1 MKPFLIICLILVAL
15 PASADED
22 TPSSTMICGSYVISL
37 GARQPDVARKCGE
50 PTYVQSWEEE
60 RIKRDYY
67 QNIPAQ
73 TPEELSQVPLFMKEY
88 IPVQE
93 WTYNFGPT
101 RFIYYLRFEN
111 GRLTRITSGD
121 YGY

>member
-1 MKPFLIICLILVAL
+1 MKSVLVVFFILIAL
-15 PASADED
+15 PVSADDE
-22 TPSSTMICGSYVISL
+22 TPSSTMICGSYVISR
-37 GARQPDVARKCGE
+37 GQRQSDVARKCGE
-50 PTYVQSWEEE
+50 PTYVQTWDEE

-73 TPEELSQVPLFMKEY
+73 TPEELSQVPLLLKEY
-88 IPVQE
+88 IQVQE

-101 RFIYYLRFEN
+101 RFMYYLRFEN
-111 GRLTRITSGD
+111 GRLKSITSGD

>member
-15 PASADED
+15 PASADEE
-22 TPSSTMICGSYVISL
+22 TPSSTMICGIYVISL
-37 GARQPDVARKCGE
+37 ADRQPDVARKCE

>member
-1 MKPFLIICLILVAL
+1 MKPFLLVCLILIAL
-15 PASADED
+15 PVSADDE
-22 TPSSTMICGSYVISL
+22 TPSSTMICDNYVISL
-37 GARQPDVARKCGE
+37 GDRQSDVARKCGE

-73 TPEELSQVPLFMKEY
+73 TPEELSQVPFLLKEY

-111 GRLTRITSGD
+111 GRLRSITSGD